1 MRKFKLIQTYPE
13 SPPLGTVIIKT
24 IITGSENT
32 IETYCIWGKDKNC
45 DGGKFRIPNPWLYKY
60 NWKEI
65 IEKDYEILSFRGR
78 RFKEDIWKLLP
89 NGDYNYGIINIDG
102 NYKNWSKDMCLK
114 ALDIHSIK
122 RLSDSEV
129 FTIGDF
135 VKETVT
141 GQCKGWEIKEFS
153 LKDTRCFSCGVNI
166 NNIIKHAKTAL
177 FKTFDGVDIFKGDE
191 FYIITTSFNDKNK
204 QNSCK
209 QIATDYYKGY
219 NEPPSFST
227 KEKAEKHILM
237 NKPCLSIND
246 VMNAG
251 YGICSPNPLIN
262 IVKSKE

>member
-122 RLSDSEV
+122 RLSDSKEIFTVGDKTNNGTISKFEV
-129 FTIGDF
+129 
-135 VKETVT
+135 
-141 GQCKGWEIKEFS
+141 
-153 LKDTRCFSCGVNI
+153 DTCGVRVFFEEKPKNYHVSL
-166 NNIIKHAKTAL
+166 NTIKHAKTAL

-191 FYIITTSFNDKNK
+191 FYTITTSFNDKNK

-209 QIATDYYKGY
+209 QIATDYYEGY

-262 IVKSKE
+262 IIKSKE

>member
-60 NWKEI
+60 NWEEI

-129 FTIGDF
+129 FTVGDKTNNGTISKF
-135 VKETVT
+135 EVDTSGVRVFFEEKPKNYHV
-141 GQCKGWEIKEFS
+141 S
-153 LKDTRCFSCGVNI
+153 LNT
-166 NNIIKHAKTAL
+166 IKHAKTAL
-177 FKTFDGVDIFKGDE
+177 FRTEDGVDIFEGD
-191 FYIITTSFNDKNK
+191 IIFGVNMDWKVFSHYTDLQNK
-204 QNSCK
+204 VKSWGIK
-209 QIATDYYKGY
+209 PI
-219 NEPPSFST
+219 FST
-227 KEKAEKHILM
+227 KEAAEEYINLKKPYLSNKDVLDEINKCTNIQQLIKVFTNKAAK
-237 NKPCLSIND
+237 
-246 VMNAG
+246 
-251 YGICSPNPLIN
+251 
-262 IVKSKE
+262 